1 MTNNVMEI
9 LKADKKANAML
20 TKFEKAAEA
29 VNMVGE
35 EYREARKTMIS
46 LIIACT
52 PAAMTAMSN
61 EIWEEINA

>member
-20 TKFEKAAEA
+20 TKFERAAEA
-29 VNMVGE
+29 ANMIGE
-35 EYREARKTMIS
+35 EYREVRKTMIS

-52 PAAMTAMSN
+52 PTAMTAMAN
-61 EIWEEINA
+61 EIWEEVNA